1 MNMKPLYLIVA
12 ALVVVALALLA
23 GAPNLLLPE
32 SAPRMNP
39 RDLVEVEMQARK
51 YMALLIVGALLA
63 FGLYLLYRRIA
74 VLEKNADISHQA
86 QLAERFNRAID
97 QLGTYKLEVQLGGI
111 FALERIAQ
119 ESLIDH
125 FTIMEIL
132 TAYIRENAQW
142 SENKQGQSDNLVL
155 ENGHSN
161 GAVEQDK
168 IPSDI
173 QAVMTVIGRRK
184 WVLQEMEQLHVINL
198 RRTNLSNIDLRKSH
212 FERANLRGCNLE
224 RINLMEASLAW
235 AFLGGANL
243 KAANLMKANLQGA
256 NLAGANLMGANLRGA
271 NLQGANLT
279 KARLK
284 GARLAG
290 AILDGANM
298 TEVNMQESDLS
309 GVSLVNVNLTNAR
322 LYKVRY
328 NYETIFPEWVNQDL
342 KEELKMTFGQN
353 S

>member
-1 MNMKPLYLIVA
+1 MNIKPLYLLVA
-12 ALVVVALALLA
+12 TLVVIALALLA
-23 GAPNLLLPE
+23 GAPHFLLPE
-32 SAPRMNP
+32 SATQMNP
-39 RDLVEVEMQARK
+39 MDLVEVEMQARK
-51 YMALLIVGALLA
+51 YMAQLITAAMLA
-63 FGLYLLYRRIA
+63 FGLYLLYKRIT
-74 VLEKNADISHQA
+74 VLEKNADIAHRA
-86 QLAERFNRAID
+86 QLAGRFDRAID

-125 FTIMEIL
+125 FTTMEIL
-132 TAYIRENAQW
+132 TAYIRENAKW
-142 SENKQGQSDNLVL
+142 IENKQEQSDNLVL

-161 GAVEQDK
+161 GAAQQNK

-184 WVLQEMEQLHVINL
+184 WVLQEMEQLHVLNL
-198 RRTNLSNIDLRKSH
+198 RRTNLSNLDLRKTN

-224 RINLMEASLAW
+224 RVNLVEASLAW
-235 AFLGGANL
+235 AFLGDTNL
-243 KAANLMKANLQGA
+243 RSANLMKANLQGA
-256 NLAGANLMGANLRGA
+256 NLAGANLMGANLKGA

-309 GVSLVNVNLTNAR
+309 GVSLVNVNLTNTR

-328 NYETIFPEWVNQDL
+328 DYETIFPEWVNQDL